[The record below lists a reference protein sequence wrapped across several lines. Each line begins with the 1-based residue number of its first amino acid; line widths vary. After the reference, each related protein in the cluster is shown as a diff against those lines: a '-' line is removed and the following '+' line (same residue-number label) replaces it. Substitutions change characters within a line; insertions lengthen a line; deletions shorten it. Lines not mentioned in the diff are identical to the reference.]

1 MLEDYEEYDTAFSLP
16 SVANRGPVAFAAPAV
31 LFDAPAAGIGAF
43 SSSSNVG
50 AISAGLLLQI
60 SLIFYQLYFNNFEE
74 LQF

>member
-16 SVANRGPVAFAAPAV
+16 SVAHRAPVAAV
-31 LFDAPAAGIGAF
+31 SHFGVRPQYF
-43 SSSSNVG
+43 SSSNVG
-50 AISAGLLLQI
+50 AFSAGLLLQI